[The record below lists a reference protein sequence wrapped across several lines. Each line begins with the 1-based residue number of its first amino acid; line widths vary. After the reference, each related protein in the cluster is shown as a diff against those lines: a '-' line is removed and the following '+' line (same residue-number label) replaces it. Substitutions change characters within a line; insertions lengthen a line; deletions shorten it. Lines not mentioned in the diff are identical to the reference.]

1 MIMIVHSFCKA
12 NMDVKDILSA
22 KISAENIA
30 ENFMETIEI
39 KKYSP
44 FDRLYFFRIHLH
56 DTKIN
61 HYANLYG

>member
-1 MIMIVHSFCKA
+1 MIVHSFYKV
-12 NMDVKDILSA
+12 NMDAKDILSA
-22 KISAENIA
+22 KISVENVV

-44 FDRLYFFRIHLH
+44 FDELYFCRIHLY